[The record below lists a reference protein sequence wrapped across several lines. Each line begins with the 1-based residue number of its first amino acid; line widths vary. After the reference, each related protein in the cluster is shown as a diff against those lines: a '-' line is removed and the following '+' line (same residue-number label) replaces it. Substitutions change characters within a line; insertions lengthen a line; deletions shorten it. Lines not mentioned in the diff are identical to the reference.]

1 LIHDDQIISSHSTIA
16 RDVVL
21 QRCSQ
26 NCYMFFAD
34 RFPDSYVDL
43 NIYLYRCINTQIYI

>member
-1 LIHDDQIISSHSTIA
+1 MFTDQKESLIYDDQIISSHSTIA

-26 NCYMFFAD
+26 NCYMSFAD

-43 NIYLYRCINTQIYI
+43 YIFI